1 MFRMYKQKRD
11 GGYENEIIYGETLE
25 ELQKIGDSLNPV
37 EYYSYLIVKNEGKGD
52 EPVGNFKLSEPVKI
66 EFVDKIKTD
75 IKVDITEFGT
85 DGKTF
90 KARKP
95 SKMKEKQ
102 KFNKEIEQ
110 YIDR

>member
-1 MFRMYKQKRD
+1 MFRMYKQKRN
-11 GGYENEIIYGETLE
+11 GGYDKEIIYGETLE

-37 EYYSYLIVKNEGKGD
+37 KYYSYLIVKNEGKGD
-52 EPVGNFKLSEPVKI
+52 EPVGNFKLSEPVKV
-66 EFVDKIKTD
+66 EFVDKDPTNIEVKTH
-75 IKVDITEFGT
+75 VF
-85 DGKTF
+85 
-90 KARKP
+90 KP